1 MSSGTNAH
9 VDPSINSNDL
19 TTTSVNLLLR
29 ANKSYSSNTI
39 LPSPVLLDI
48 A

>member
-1 MSSGTNAH
+1 MSSGTSDHN
-9 VDPSINSNDL
+9 DPSINSNDL
-19 TTTSVNLLLR
+19 TTTSVNRRLR

-39 LPSPVLLDI
+39 LPSPVLLEI